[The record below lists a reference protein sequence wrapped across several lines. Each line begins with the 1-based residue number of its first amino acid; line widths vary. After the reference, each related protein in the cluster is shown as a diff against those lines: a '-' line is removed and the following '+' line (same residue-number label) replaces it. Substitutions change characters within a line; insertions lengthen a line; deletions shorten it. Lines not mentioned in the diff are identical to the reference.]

1 MTPEEQKSVVVYRI
15 DKAHSELKEIQYLI
29 DGACWNTATNR
40 LYYACYY
47 AVSVLLIKN
56 GHRVSSHS
64 VAISLFGE
72 HFIKTEILS
81 KKANRIYSELFQKRL
96 SGDYADFF
104 DNTEEFVLGIKP
116 KAQELI
122 HQITQIIEKN

>member
-1 MTPEEQKSVVVYRI
+1 MTPEERKAVVAYRI
-15 DKAHSELKEIQYLI
+15 EKAHSELKEIQYLI

-47 AVSVLLIKN
+47 AVSALLIKN
-56 GHRVSSHS
+56 GLRVSSHS
-64 VAISLFGE
+64 GAISLFGK

-81 KKANRIYSELFQKRL
+81 KKMNRIYSELFQKRL

-116 KAQELI
+116 KAEELI
-122 HQITQIIEKN
+122 EQITQLIKEK